1 MKEYPR
7 GGRAGVRLFVMQR
20 EVVNVA
26 NEKNLKPVRTKRE
39 ARERGKKGGQ
49 KSGEVRREK
58 RLLRDCMTELLDLPV
73 NDTER
78 RNKLS
83 RMGIDPERIDNRALL
98 TVSLFMRAVEFGDVA
113 AFKEIRDLIGEN
125 VSEANNSKLDEL
137 IEGFNKL

>member
-1 MKEYPR
+1 
-7 GGRAGVRLFVMQR
+7 MQR

>member
-1 MKEYPR
+1 M
-7 GGRAGVRLFVMQR
+7 
-20 EVVNVA
+20 A

-73 NDTER
+73 NDTKR

>member
-1 MKEYPR
+1 M
-7 GGRAGVRLFVMQR
+7 
-20 EVVNVA
+20 A
-26 NEKNLKPVRTKRE
+26 NEKNLKPVRSKRE

-73 NDTER
+73 NDTKR
-78 RNKLS
+78 WNKLS
-83 RMGIDPERIDNRALL
+83 RMGIDPEKIDNRALL
-98 TVSLFMRAVEFGDVA
+98 TVSLFMRAVEIGDVA